1 MRPQAMEIRRPP
13 GRACGEP
20 LGNVLSE
27 TEENGSFANSVTG
40 AWGLGCTGGPGR
52 SPRARNPLQYYCRS
66 CTGAPGAGNATPVGI
81 CRAPNATL
89 RPGNPTPLGIG
100 QSLPDVSGALPG
112 RFGCPNA
119 TSRTVSETFLDTT
132 RRQLFL
138 GVGGSGRSPL
148 ECTTFEIR
156 AVAPAIA
163 AFPFSSATRSHSGAV
178 KSGPGRTRNRN
189 GFRCRC
195 QPAGFQL

>member
-1 MRPQAMEIRRPP
+1 M
-13 GRACGEP
+13 
-20 LGNVLSE
+20 LH
-27 TEENGSFANSVTG
+27 GSPAV
-40 AWGLGCTGGPGR
+40 R
-52 SPRARNPLQYYCRS
+52 
-66 CTGAPGAGNATPVGI
+66 PGARNATPVGI

-89 RPGNPTPLGIG
+89 RLGNPTPLGIG

-119 TSRTVSETFLDTT
+119 TSRTVSEASLDTS

-156 AVAPAIA
+156 AVARAIA
-163 AFPFSSATRSHSGAV
+163 AFSFSRAARSHSGAV
-178 KSGPGRTRNRN
+178 RSGPGRTRNRN